1 MWGPERWREGV
12 VEMEGRRVGGGRD
25 VTVGWRTRPGKTQ
38 TTPAGGQAV
47 SPRYHCGA
55 VTAGPPPACPGS
67 VLQLWELL
75 RLHACFAHPGGT
87 AWPSP
92 LSRKPQAQQC
102 QVRWPR
108 LEGQVALGGGRECR
122 VRAGS
127 GRGLAGAGGPGHG
140 GPRLPGV
147 PALGGAPA
155 TEGGPRAQLEAL
167 LAPTRTA
174 ITRVYLSK

>member
-1 MWGPERWREGV
+1 MKSGSGGGMWGPERWREGV

-127 GRGLAGAGGPGHG
+127 GRGLAGRDTGARGFLGFPPWGV
-140 GPRLPGV
+140 RLPPRGV
-147 PALGGAPA
+147 PAPSWRPSWHPPGLP
-155 TEGGPRAQLEAL
+155 
-167 LAPTRTA
+167 
-174 ITRVYLSK
+174 